1 MFVVEVV
8 GQGEIIIG
16 TERRSSSSDTG
27 TMAINTSILE
37 SCNQEF
43 AVISRN
49 SIGFFTRQGP
59 HPAGSKLEADDI

>member
-37 SCNQEF
+37 SCSQEF
-43 AVISRN
+43 AVISGN
-49 SIGFFTRQGP
+49 SISFLASQGP